1 MKYNTLQTFRYL
13 LFTKE
18 CTDIPAVPRRIN
30 NMTEIIKTFEV
41 AYV

>member
-18 CTDIPAVPRRIN
+18 CTDMPAIPGTLN
-30 NMTEIIKTFEV
+30 NMVEIIKTFEV